1 MEHFAQRI
9 LLLSGWRRAILSVA
23 LGALT
28 ALTQAPFHLFAIGF
42 LTVPVL
48 VWLLDGAVGATPGK
62 ASGALRA
69 AFWIGW
75 LFGLGYF
82 TAGIW
87 WLGNALLV
95 EAPEFAWAIPLAS
108 LGLPAV
114 LALFYGAACALAR
127 LVWSDGIGRIAALA
141 AAFGLA
147 EWARSF
153 VLTGFPWNA
162 LGYALMPSPVMMQ
175 SAAIGG
181 IFAMSAFAVLVFA
194 LPAQMAARRSAA
206 VVGATLCVLLVG
218 AHAGFGVWRLA
229 QAPDPA
235 AATDDAPIV
244 RLVQPAIAQE
254 QKMDQ
259 EARAATFRTLLDLT
273 ALDPAPAE
281 TPAVEDQAQAQGPAS
296 GPAPDIVVWPETSVP
311 YLLTRDAAA
320 LAAIGETLLPDQML
334 LTGAVREEPG
344 EEAGSVTG
352 RYYNS
357 VMAVT
362 SGGVIAGAADKVHLV
377 PFGEYLP
384 FADLLGRLGLRAI
397 AAADRGYSAA
407 PARTTITLDGG
418 LTVLPLVCYESIFP
432 SLAVPPSGQRID
444 AIVNVTN
451 DAWFGRT
458 PGPWQHLHQTRLRAV
473 ETGLPVIRAA
483 NNGISAVIDP
493 YGRTVARIGHDVK
506 AVADIRLPAT
516 AQPLFSKQQQDNNF
530 WLFTVILS
538 AIAIAGRIRLR
549 AFGGN

>member
-1 MEHFAQRI
+1 MEQLAQRI
-9 LLLSGWRRAILSVA
+9 LLLSGWRRAALSVA

-42 LTVPVL
+42 VTFPVL
-48 VWLLDGAVGATPGK
+48 IWLLDGAVGATPGR
-62 ASGALRA
+62 ASGALRS

-87 WLGNALLV
+87 WLANALLV
-95 EAPEFAWAIPLAS
+95 EAPEFAWAIPLAV
-108 LGLPAV
+108 LGLPAI

-127 LVWSDGIGRIAALA
+127 LAWSDGLSRIAALA

-153 VLTGFPWNA
+153 MLTGFPWNA

-194 LPAQMAARRSAA
+194 LPAQLAARRGAA
-206 VVGATLCVLLVG
+206 IAGMALCVLLVG
-218 AHAGFGVWRLA
+218 THAGFGVWRLA
-229 QAPDPA
+229 QAPLPA
-235 AATDDAPIV
+235 VATADGLVI

-273 ALDPAPAE
+273 ALDAPSVGTPLADRAAEAAPAP
-281 TPAVEDQAQAQGPAS
+281 S
-296 GPAPDIVVWPETSVP
+296 GPVPDIVVWPETSVP

-320 LAAIGETLLPDQML
+320 LASIGETLLPDQML

-362 SGGVIAGAADKVHLV
+362 TGGVIAGAADKVHLV

-384 FADLLGRLGLRAI
+384 FADLLSSIGLRAI

-432 SLAVPPSGQRID
+432 DLAVPSPGQRVD

-473 ETGLPVIRAA
+473 ETGLPVIRVA

-493 YGRTVARIGHDVK
+493 HGRVIARIGHDVR
-506 AVADIRLPAT
+506 AVADAPLPDA
-516 AQPLFSKQQQDNNF
+516 AQPLFPEQQRKINF
-530 WLFTVILS
+530 WLLLAILS

>member
-9 LLLSGWRRAILSVA
+9 LLLYGWRRAALSLA

-42 LTVPVL
+42 VTFPVL

-62 ASGALRA
+62 VAGALRS

-87 WLGNALLV
+87 WLANALLV
-95 EAPEFAWAIPLAS
+95 EAPEFAWAIPLAV

-114 LALFYGAACALAR
+114 LAVFYGTACALAR
-127 LVWSDGIGRIAALA
+127 FVWSDGIGRIAALG

-153 VLTGFPWNA
+153 ILTGFPWNA
-162 LGYALMPSPVMMQ
+162 IGYALMPSPVMMQ

-181 IFAMSAFAVLVFA
+181 IFAMSALAVLVFA
-194 LPAQMAARRSAA
+194 LPAQLAARRGAA
-206 VVGATLCVLLVG
+206 ITAVALCVLLFG
-218 AHAGFGVWRLA
+218 AHAGFGIWRLA
-229 QAPDPA
+229 QAPDLA
-235 AATDDAPIV
+235 AAGDDAPVI

-259 EARAATFRTLLDLT
+259 AARAATFRTLLDLT
-273 ALDPAPAE
+273 ALDAPAIE
-281 TPAVEDQAQAQGPAS
+281 TAATDGSAEAAPPPS

-311 YLLTRDAAA
+311 YLLTRDATA
-320 LAAIGETLLPDQML
+320 LASIGETLLPDQML
-334 LTGAVREEPG
+334 LTGAIREEPG

-362 SGGVIAGAADKVHLV
+362 TGGVIAGAADKVHLV

-384 FADLLGRLGLRAI
+384 FADFLSSIGLRAI

-407 PARTTITLDGG
+407 PARTLIALDGG

-432 SLAVPPSGQRID
+432 DLAVPPAGQRVD

-473 ETGLPVIRAA
+473 ETGLPVIRVA

-493 YGRTVARIGHDVK
+493 YGRAAARIGHDVR
-506 AVADIRLPAT
+506 AVADTPLPET
-516 AQPLFSKQQQDNNF
+516 AQPLFPERQRKINF
-530 WLFTVILS
+530 WLLLGLLS
-538 AIAIAGRIRLR
+538 AIAIIGRIRLQS
-549 AFGGN
+549 FGSN